1 MNDTTQDL
9 DQTDEDILAHEV
21 SDEMLE
27 AAAALPL
34 GTPTA
39 GGWMSSS
46 AQCC

>member
-1 MNDTTQDL
+1 MNPADTDDL
-9 DQTDEDILAHEV
+9 DQTDEVPAYEI
-21 SDEMLE
+21 SDEQLE
-27 AAAALPL
+27 VAAALPL